1 MPRLDRIGWLAVS
14 LWFLASPLRPLVQG
28 SGYGTRFLI
37 IYVIVAPLI
46 GLLLLFRHRRARFAA
61 YVFLTM
67 DIVRSAVSGA
77 WPFLA
82 LDLAVL
88 LFLQTPMMRRV
99 YPRIDAAQ
107 VRDRWRRRPSA
118 L

>member
-1 MPRLDRIGWLAVS
+1 MRPLDRIGWLAVS
-14 LWFLASPLRPLVQG
+14 LAFLASPLRPMIQG
-28 SGYGTRFLI
+28 TGYGTRFLI

-46 GLLLLFRHRRARFAA
+46 GLLLLFRHRRARFAG

-67 DIVRSAVSGA
+67 DVVRSAVTRA

-82 LDLAVL
+82 LDLAIL
-88 LFLQTPMMRRV
+88 LFLQTRMMRRV